1 MKMTVYVWA
10 RTFTNVQKTQTG
22 HDRKTN
28 RFSSAEPKCGLLT
41 SRLVVQL
48 FVLGAE
54 GESLAHPAVLFCL
67 FFTRPPKHVLLG
79 VQLSSES

>member
-54 GESLAHPAVLFCL
+54 GDKV
-67 FFTRPPKHVLLG
+67 
-79 VQLSSES
+79 

>member
-10 RTFTNVQKTQTG
+10 RTFMNVQKTQTG

-54 GESLAHPAVLFCL
+54 GDKV
-67 FFTRPPKHVLLG
+67 
-79 VQLSSES
+79 